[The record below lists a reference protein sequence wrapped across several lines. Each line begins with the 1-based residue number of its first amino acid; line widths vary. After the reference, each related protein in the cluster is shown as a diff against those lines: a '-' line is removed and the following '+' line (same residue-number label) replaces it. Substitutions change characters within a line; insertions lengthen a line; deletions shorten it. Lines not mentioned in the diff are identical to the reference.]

1 MVIFYDLIELISSQ
15 IKALQTDNLEE
26 EIIDKKSLGF
36 LISYINYLFDKY
48 LSNLTNQQK
57 KSLKKILILESFSK
71 AYNKYPVLTIFKLCS
86 KFHKEKE
93 ELFLKGINKMDALS
107 LFYLHLESKE
117 EPHLF
122 YFFVK
127 NEYKKIAC

>member
-1 MVIFYDLIELISSQ
+1 MINLNNLIELISSQ
-15 IKALQTDNLEE
+15 IEALQKDNLDE

-48 LSNLTNQQK
+48 FLDLNYQQK

-71 AYNKYPVLTIFKLCS
+71 ANNKYPVLTIFKLCS

-93 ELFLKGINKMDALS
+93 ELFFKGINKMDSLS